1 MPLTLMDFPSEIQV
15 AFFMYDLLS
24 DVYDGMSGTYMGKDW
39 SHCSH
44 LFELWGVDEPKVT
57 MYFMKVYERVIIQKK
72 GEDAERRRK
81 QDERKS
87 GGGKN
92 YTHNVKG

>member
-1 MPLTLMDFPSEIQV
+1 MDFPSEIQV

-39 SHCSH
+39 SQCSH
-44 LFELWGVDEPKVT
+44 LFDLWWVEDPKVT
-57 MYFMKVYERVIIQKK
+57 MYVMKVDERVIIQKK